1 MQEQV
6 TEKKVGLPELIRG
19 IAGRLEAMAAWADD
33 CMDNKLPVTPD
44 YLERLAGWVE
54 EDATQLS
61 DKIRLIAH
69 TICQPELDLEG

>member
-1 MQEQV
+1 VEEQV
-6 TEKKVGLPELIRG
+6 TERKMSLPVLIRE

-54 EDATQLS
+54 EDASQLS
-61 DKIRLIAH
+61 DKIRAIAH
-69 TICQPELDLEG
+69 SIR